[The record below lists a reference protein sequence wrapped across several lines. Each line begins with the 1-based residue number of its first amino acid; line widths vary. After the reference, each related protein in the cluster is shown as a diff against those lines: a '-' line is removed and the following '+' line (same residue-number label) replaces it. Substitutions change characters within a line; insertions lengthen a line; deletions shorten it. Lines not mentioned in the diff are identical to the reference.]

1 MRSQIHAFLVYTW
14 SQDDKVNKEFLPM
27 WGPDHLELLEIIRAK
42 QTTKAKAVIH
52 EHVER
57 GARRVIVHFKET
69 PTVNASKKKR

>member
-1 MRSQIHAFLVYTW
+1 
-14 SQDDKVNKEFLPM
+14 M